1 MKMAY
6 LFSSEDYFGI
16 GVDMSDYEEGTSGE
30 SFIVIENGETH
41 MFINAGGMKMRM
53 SQMPGGGVPLPDQ
66 EFDNPNGTKINKTGA
81 SKKILGYT
89 CYEYIVKDKDT
100 DSRFWVTPDLEVQNW
115 MRFSENEIDGHI
127 LEYDVKSKDGTMKS
141 VAIEINEKANISIK
155 SSEYR
160 KGF

>member
-1 MKMAY
+1 M
-6 LFSSEDYFGI
+6 
-16 GVDMSDYEEGTSGE
+16 
-30 SFIVIENGETH
+30 
-41 MFINAGGMKMRM
+41 
-53 SQMPGGGVPLPDQ
+53 
-66 EFDNPNGTKINKTGA
+66 
-81 SKKILGYT
+81 
-89 CYEYIVKDKDT
+89 
-100 DSRFWVTPDLEVQNW
+100 TPDLEVQNW